1 VLNATS
7 IALPAISAGLFGVPK
22 IDVAEALYK
31 AILEFDE
38 SEPKCVNT
46 VQLVNIDKG
55 VTDLINKEFAWRF
68 GGVTECVSTEC
79 RTILPK
85 S

>member
-1 VLNATS
+1 LSSLELAKHVLKATS

-38 SEPKCVNT
+38 SEPKWVNT

-55 VTDLINKEFAWRF
+55 VTDLINREFCLVVWRNN
-68 GGVTECVSTEC
+68 
-79 RTILPK
+79 
-85 S
+85 